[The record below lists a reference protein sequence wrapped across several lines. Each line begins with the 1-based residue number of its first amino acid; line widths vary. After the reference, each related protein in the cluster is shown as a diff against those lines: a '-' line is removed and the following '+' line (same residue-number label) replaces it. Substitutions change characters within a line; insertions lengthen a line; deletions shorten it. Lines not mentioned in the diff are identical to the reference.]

1 MKLNNKKIQYTISI
15 IENGTITSY
24 SLSSFGKEKIT
35 FGRDKTND
43 IILSSP
49 VVSSNHGYFIF
60 ENGNLTIRD
69 DNSLNGFIIN
79 SFIKKENFVL
89 HDGDVIKIDNPNIPL
104 CEGILMYIAV
114 NESPNKWIEYDLS
127 NKKQV
132 YIGRSKECDIVLER
146 INISSKHA
154 KLVKVADGY
163 TIGYEGNNV
172 GIILN
177 NVTLSWD
184 TPLRDKDVF
193 EINGI
198 KFIYSQNKLFY
209 QLSENGVRLDAF
221 DIVKTVRLKFKK
233 KDISQHVNFSA
244 EPGQFVAFVGGSG
257 AGKST
262 FMKCISGVSKPTSG
276 KVLINGNDLYNN
288 YDVLKNLI
296 GYVPQ
301 ENIIFDDLTLIKMLR
316 YAANLRMPDD
326 STKEEK
332 EKRIDE
338 VLSIVEMLD
347 KKDVMIKN
355 LSGGQQKRA
364 CIAVELLA
372 DPNLFF
378 LDEPTSGLDPGT
390 ERSLMKTL
398 RKMANSGKTIILV
411 THNTLNLHLCDK
423 VVFFGYGGKLCFD
436 GAPEAALKFFE
447 VEDFVDI
454 YNIISLDTDHWQK
467 KFKESSYATNH
478 TIPEGQESN
487 YKGKKKKSFFKH
499 FFTLLKRKFNMLL
512 NNKQQLILL
521 FGQAPLIAFLLSFV
535 VTDNLFYSYEETKAI
550 LFTFSTAAI
559 WIGLLNSIQEI
570 CKERVILEKEYMSN
584 LRLSAYICSKVFYLL
599 IIALVQSF
607 LLLITFIIVVD
618 VPKTGLIYNWFIDS
632 FITIFLTIASSS
644 AMGLFVS
651 SVSKDPSVALT
662 MPAILL
668 VPQLLF
674 SGMLFPLNGLVDKIS
689 NFILSRWSV
698 EALGTINDLN
708 SLVGTIQEVIPGYIR
723 EAESYYEFTIS
734 HLNLDL
740 TIIGV
745 MTLIFIFISYFVLKI
760 QMEKGK

>member
-1 MKLNNKKIQYTISI
+1 MQVNNKKIQYTISI
-15 IENGTITSY
+15 IENGTIKSY
-24 SLSSFGKEKIT
+24 SLSSFGKEKVT
-35 FGRDKTND
+35 FGRDKKND
-43 IILSSP
+43 IVLNSP
-49 VVSSNHGYFIF
+49 VVSAFHGYFTF
-60 ENGNLTIRD
+60 ENGVLTIHD

-79 SFIKKENFVL
+79 SFIKKENFIL
-89 HDGDVIKIDNPNIPL
+89 HDGDVVKIDNPDIPL
-104 CEGILMYIAV
+104 CEGISLYIAA
-114 NESPNKWIEYDLS
+114 NGKQNKWNEYDLT
-127 NKKQV
+127 NKKQIF
-132 YIGRSKECDIVLER
+132 IGRSKDCDIVLDR
-146 INISSKHA
+146 INIAAKHA
-154 KLVKVADGY
+154 KLVKTANGY

-177 NVTLSWD
+177 NMTLLWD

-221 DIVKTVRLKFKK
+221 DIVKTVRLKGKK

-244 EPGQFVAFVGGSG
+244 EPGQFIAFVGGSG

-276 KVLINGNDLYNN
+276 KVFINGNDLYNN
-288 YDVLKNLI
+288 YEVLKHLI

-301 ENIIFDDLTLIKMLR
+301 ENIIFDDLSLIKMLR
-316 YAANLRMPDD
+316 YAVNLRMPDD

-347 KKDVMIKN
+347 KKEVMIKK

-436 GAPEAALKFFE
+436 GTPEDALKFFE
-447 VEDFVDI
+447 VDDFVDI
-454 YNIISLDTDHWQK
+454 YNIIAEDTEHWQT
-467 KFKESSYATNH
+467 KFKESSYATQH

-487 YKGKKKKSFFKH
+487 YKGKKKKSFCKH
-499 FFTLLKRKFNMLL
+499 FLTLLKRKCNMLL

-559 WIGLLNSIQEI
+559 WIGLLNAIQEI

-584 LRLSAYICSKVFYLL
+584 LRLSAYICSKVCYLL
-599 IIALVQSF
+599 IIAFIQAS
-607 LLLITFIIVVD
+607 LLLITFALVVD
-618 VPKTGLIYNWFIDS
+618 VPKTGLMYNWFGDS
-632 FITIFLTIASSS
+632 LITIFLTIASAS

-651 SVSKDPSVALT
+651 TISKDPAVALT
-662 MPAILL
+662 MPALLL

-689 NFILSRWSV
+689 NFILCRWSV

-708 SLVGTIQEVIPGYIR
+708 SLVGAIQEVIPGYVR
-723 EAESYYEFTIS
+723 ETETYYEFTIQ

-740 TIIGV
+740 TIIGI
-745 MTLIFIFISYFVLKI
+745 MTLIFIFGSYFILKI

>member
-1 MKLNNKKIQYTISI
+1 MNNKKTKYTVSI

-24 SLSSFGKEKIT
+24 SLSSFSKNEIS
-35 FGRDKTND
+35 FGRDSKND
-43 IILSSP
+43 IVLNSP
-49 VVSSNHGYFIF
+49 VVSAFHGHFTI
-60 ENGNLTIRD
+60 ENNTVTIHD
-69 DNSLNGFIIN
+69 DNSLNGFFIN
-79 SFIKKENFVL
+79 SFIKKESFLL
-89 HDGDVIKIDNPNIPL
+89 HDGDIVKIDNPEYPL
-104 CEGILMYIAV
+104 YEGILMYIDT
-114 NESPNKWIEYDLS
+114 NENKNKWVEYDLS
-127 NKKQV
+127 NKNKI
-132 YIGRSKECDIVLER
+132 YIGRSKECDIKLDK

-154 KLVKVADGY
+154 KLIKNGNNYSID
-163 TIGYEGNNV
+163 YEGNNI
-172 GIILN
+172 GILLN
-177 NVTLSWD
+177 NAILSYE

-198 KFIYSQNKLFY
+198 KFIYSQNKIFY
-209 QLSENGVRLDAF
+209 QLSYNGVRIDAF

-233 KDISQHVNFSA
+233 KDISQHIDFSA

-262 FMKCISGVSKPTSG
+262 FMKCISGVTKPTSG
-276 KVLINGNDLYNN
+276 KVLINGNDLYTN

-326 STKEEK
+326 SSRAEK
-332 EKRIDE
+332 EKRIED
-338 VLSIVEMLD
+338 VLTMVEMLD

-364 CIAVELLA
+364 CIAVELIA

-390 ERSLMKTL
+390 ERNLMKTL
-398 RKMANSGKTIILV
+398 RKMADSGKTIILV

-423 VVFFGYGGKLCFD
+423 VVFFGYGGKICFD
-436 GAPEAALKFFE
+436 GAPSDALNFFE
-447 VEDFVDI
+447 VDDFVDI
-454 YNIISLDTDHWQK
+454 YNIITNEPDKWHK
-467 KFKESSYATNH
+467 KFNESKYATHN
-478 TIPEGQESN
+478 TIPQSQSNN
-487 YKGKKKKSFFKH
+487 YKGKKSKKFLKQ
-499 FFTLLKRKFNMLL
+499 FFTLLTRKINMLV
-512 NNKQQLILL
+512 NNKQQMLLL

-535 VTDNLFYSYEETKAI
+535 VTDNLFYSYEDTKAI

-570 CKERVILEKEYMSN
+570 CKERVILEKEYMAN
-584 LRLSAYICSKVFYLL
+584 LRISSYIASKVVY
-599 IIALVQSF
+599 
-607 LLLITFIIVVD
+607 LLLIAFIQSILLLVTFTLVVE
-618 VPKTGLIYNWFIDS
+618 VPQTGLLYNWFIDS
-632 FITIFLTIASSS
+632 LITIFLTITSASTIGLLVS
-644 AMGLFVS
+644 AF
-651 SVSKDPSVALT
+651 SKDSAVALT

-674 SGMLFPLNGLVDKIS
+674 SGMLFPLDGIVDKVS

-708 SLVGTIQEVIPGYIR
+708 SLVGLVQEAIPGYVR
-723 EAESYYEFTIS
+723 TAESYYEFTLE
-734 HLNLDL
+734 HLYSDL
-740 TIIGV
+740 GIITI
-745 MTLIFIFISYFVLKI
+745 MSLIFIIASYIILRI

>member
-1 MKLNNKKIQYTISI
+1 MNNKNIQYTISI
-15 IENGTITSY
+15 IENGVITSY
-24 SLSSFGKEKIT
+24 PFSDFNNKKVT
-35 FGRDKTND
+35 FGRDKSND
-43 IILSSP
+43 IVMKSP
-49 VVSSNHGYFIF
+49 VVSHTHGYFTL
-60 ENGNLTIRD
+60 ENGVLTIHD

-79 SFIKKENFVL
+79 SFIKKENFIL
-89 HDGDVIKIDNPNIPL
+89 HDGDVIKIDNPKIPL
-104 CEGILMYIAV
+104 YEGILMYVAA
-114 NESPNKWIEYDLS
+114 NDSKNKWIEYDIS
-127 NKKQV
+127 NKSKIF
-132 YIGRSKECDIVLER
+132 IGRGKDCDIVLDR
-146 INISSKHA
+146 INISAKHA
-154 KLVKVADGY
+154 KLVKNENGY
-163 TIGYEGNNV
+163 IIGYEGNNI

-177 NVTLSWD
+177 NLTLSGD

-276 KVLINGNDLYNN
+276 KVFINGNDLYNN

-316 YAANLRMPDD
+316 YAASLRMPDD

-332 EKRIDE
+332 EKRIEE
-338 VLSIVEMLD
+338 VLTIVEMLD

-364 CIAVELLA
+364 CIAVELIA

-398 RKMANSGKTIILV
+398 RKMADSGKTIILV

-436 GAPEAALKFFE
+436 GTPNDALDFFE

-454 YNIISLDTDHWQK
+454 YNIITTDTDFWHQ
-467 KFKESSYATNH
+467 KFKDSSYIMNH
-478 TIPEGQESN
+478 SIPQNQESN
-487 YKGKKKKSFFKH
+487 YKGKKTKSFFKH
-499 FFTLLKRKFNMLL
+499 FITLLIRKFNMLF

-535 VTDNLFYSYEETKAI
+535 VTENLFYSYEDTKAI

-570 CKERVILEKEYMSN
+570 CKERVVLEKEYMSN
-584 LRLSAYICSKVFYLL
+584 LRLSAYIASKVFYLL
-599 IIALVQSF
+599 IIALIQSL
-607 LLLITFIIVVD
+607 LLLITFIILVD
-618 VPKTGLIYNWFIDS
+618 VPSTGLLFNWFIDTL
-632 FITIFLTIASSS
+632 ITIFLTIVSASS
-644 AMGLFVS
+644 MGLLVS
-651 SVSKDPSVALT
+651 SIAKDPSVALT

-674 SGMLFPLNGLVDKIS
+674 SGMLFPLTGLVDKIS

-698 EALGTINDLN
+698 EVLGTINDLN
-708 SLVGTIQEVIPGYIR
+708 SLVGIIQEVIPGYIR
-723 EAESYYEFTIS
+723 EAETYYEFTLE
-734 HLNLDL
+734 HLYLDFS
-740 TIIGV
+740 IICI
-745 MTLIFIFISYFVLKI
+745 MSLIFIIISYFILKI

>member
-1 MKLNNKKIQYTISI
+1 MSGNKKLQYTISVI
-15 IENGTITSY
+15 ESGKIENY
-24 SLSSFGKEKIT
+24 SFTDFQKEKVT
-35 FGRDKTND
+35 FGRDEKND
-43 IILSSP
+43 IVLSSP
-49 VVSSNHGYFIF
+49 LVSTFHGHF
-60 ENGNLTIRD
+60 ELNNDSLIIC
-69 DNSLNGFIIN
+69 DNKSLNGFYIN
-79 SFIKKENFVL
+79 SFIKKDRFIL
-89 HDGDVIKIDNPNIPL
+89 HDGDVIKIDNPNTPL
-104 CEGILMYIAV
+104 CEGILMFITI
-114 NESPNKWIEYDLS
+114 STKKNKWLEFDLS
-127 NKKQV
+127 DKNKIN
-132 YIGRSKECDIVLER
+132 IGRSKDCDIVLDH
-146 INISSKHA
+146 INISLKHA
-154 KLVKVADGY
+154 KLEKESTGY
-163 TIGYEGNNV
+163 TLGYEGNNI

-177 NVTLSWD
+177 NMSLIAS

-193 EINGI
+193 ELNGI
-198 KFIYSQNKLFY
+198 KFIYNQNKLFY
-209 QLSENGVRLDAF
+209 QLTENGVRIDAF

-233 KDISQHVNFSA
+233 KNISQHANFSA

-262 FMKCISGVSKPTSG
+262 FLKCISGVSKPTSG
-276 KVLINGNDLYNN
+276 QVLINGNDLYNN
-288 YDVLKNLI
+288 YDALKNLI

-301 ENIIFDDLTLIKMLR
+301 ENIIFDDLSLIKMLK

-326 STKEEK
+326 STKKEK

-372 DPNLFF
+372 NPNLFF

-436 GAPEAALKFFE
+436 GTPKDALSFFE
-447 VEDFVDI
+447 VDDFVDI
-454 YNIISLDTDHWQK
+454 YNIITTETDKWHQKFVESKYISNNIPIAEKDT
-467 KFKESSYATNH
+467 
-478 TIPEGQESN
+478 N
-487 YKGKKKKSFFKH
+487 YKTPKSRSVLKH
-499 FFTLLKRKFNMLL
+499 FITLLKRKINMLF

-550 LFTFSTAAI
+550 LFTLSTAAI

-570 CKERVILEKEYMSN
+570 CKEKVILEKEYMSN
-584 LRLSAYICSKVFYLL
+584 LRLVSYISSKVFYLL
-599 IIALVQSF
+599 AIAIIQAILLVGTFALTVE
-607 LLLITFIIVVD
+607 
-618 VPKTGLIYNWFIDS
+618 VPKVGLINNWFFDS
-632 FITIFLTIASSS
+632 TIIIFLTIFSAST
-644 AMGLFVS
+644 MGLFVS
-651 SVSKDPSVALT
+651 AISKDSSVALT
-662 MPAILL
+662 MPTLLL

-674 SGMLFPLNGLVDKIS
+674 SGMLFPLNGIVDKIS
-689 NFILSRWSV
+689 NFILCRWSV
-698 EALGTINDLN
+698 EALGTVNDLN
-708 SLVGTIQEVIPGYIR
+708 SLVGAIQEILPGYIR
-723 EAESYYEFTIS
+723 APETYYEFTIQ

-740 TIIGV
+740 SIILI
-745 MTLIFIFISYFVLKI
+745 MTLIFIVASYFALKI
-760 QMEKGK
+760 QLERGK